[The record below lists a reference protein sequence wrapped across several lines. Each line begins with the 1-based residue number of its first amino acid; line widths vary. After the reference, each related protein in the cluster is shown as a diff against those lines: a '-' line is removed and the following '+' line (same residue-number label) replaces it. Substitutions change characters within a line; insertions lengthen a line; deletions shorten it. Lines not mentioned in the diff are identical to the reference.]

1 MLIISKPPFQIETG
15 FSQQLRSVNVFYY
28 PRYENIIIMGEF
40 IMTVENHHRDLFI
53 QTYALS
59 CLITKHL
66 AINPKLQHVLTL
78 L

>member
-28 PRYENIIIMGEF
+28 ARYENIIIMGEF
-40 IMTVENHHRDLFI
+40 IMTVENHLDFFM

-59 CLITKHL
+59 CLMTKQL
-66 AINPKLQHVLTL
+66 AINQKLQHVLTL